1 MISSDN
7 THHLL
12 IIHQPDLA
20 DQGQYTVAFPES
32 DQSSTANLQVL
43 QTPSTL
49 EFIQPLE
56 EVFLCEE
63 GEQFV
68 LVTRTNKPT
77 HVSWMK
83 NGYKL
88 SLKGPL
94 DSLPSNEH
102 RLVIEKAQKLEHEGI
117 YTCIIDANNVA
128 TQCQVKILE
137 RELELIQPLPK
148 QIRLNEKDTLTLIC
162 ETNRKA
168 KKVQWFK
175 DQSNQPLDSQS
186 SRLMMINAD
195 ETYTLIIN
203 HADKADAGTYTCR
216 LEDRLVTVCDV
227 KVQESSGQFL
237 DGPQS
242 YLVWK
247 RREDGPV
254 ATISCTLNKPN
265 LAVKWFRGS
274 EEIRPDQPNSKYEVI
289 TEGTIHCLLIHD
301 VQKEDSDKYVIS
313 LGPVY
318 RACHLEVIDD
328 MATPMDEQN
337 DNRLVQPLA
346 SLQRQEVME
355 GQENLSLLFELVAKV
370 FFSFPRRFVDDRS
383 GTRRRFSRLSCQSIS
398 TAEEQPSDH
407 RLFPHSVGTR
417 SIDAGLQPM
426 DHSPGRCRSE

>member
-12 IIHQPDLA
+12 VVHQPELA

-49 EFIQPLE
+49 EFIQPLD

-77 HVSWMK
+77 HVSWTK

-94 DSLPSNEH
+94 DALPTAEH
-102 RLVIEKAQKLEHEGI
+102 RLLIDKAQKFEHEGV
-117 YTCIIDANNVA
+117 YMCIIDANNVA

-148 QIRLNEKDTLTLIC
+148 QIRLNDNDTLTLIC

-175 DQSNQPLDSQS
+175 DQSTQPLDSQS
-186 SRLMMINAD
+186 SRLMIINAD
-195 ETYTLIIN
+195 ETYTFIIN
-203 HADKADAGTYTCR
+203 HVNRADAGTYTCR
-216 LEDRLVTVCDV
+216 LEDRVITVCDV
-227 KVQESSGQFL
+227 KVQESTGQFL

-254 ATISCTLNKPN
+254 ATISCTLNKAN
-265 LAVKWFRGS
+265 LPIKWFRGS
-274 EEIRPDQPNSKYEVI
+274 EEIRPDLPNSKYEVI
-289 TEGTIHCLLIHD
+289 SEGTIHCLLIHD

-337 DNRLVQPLA
+337 DNRLVQPLT

-355 GQENLSLLFELVAKV
+355 GLFLS
-370 FFSFPRRFVDDRS
+370 SS
-383 GTRRRFSRLSCQSIS
+383 SI
-398 TAEEQPSDH
+398 Q
-407 RLFPHSVGTR
+407 
-417 SIDAGLQPM
+417 
-426 DHSPGRCRSE
+426 